1 MTYEFYKHTKLK
13 NNGTV
18 SRVIGDGGRGDY
30 QSRSWNKD
38 QIFIWGVKQIVSVWG
53 WGSEVWKGGD
63 Q

>member
-1 MTYEFYKHTKLK
+1 MKMTYEFYKHTKLK

-38 QIFIWGVKQIVSVWG
+38 QIIYL
-53 WGSEVWKGGD
+53 GS
-63 Q
+63 